1 MARKSIGIV
10 ELDFE
15 NGSLAENWKR
25 WKQTM
30 KLTLQLGPLAEK
42 DEKQQCGYF
51 LLYIGQKGRDIYNTW
66 ALKSAEIDKIDALF
80 DRFEAYC
87 IPKQNVTVLRY
98 KFNTRDQ
105 RSDENIDQYVT
116 ELRRLANDCSYGELL
131 EEMIRDR
138 IVCGTNNPQ
147 IKEKLLQAETLD
159 LSRAIN
165 IARGIEISS
174 LTLIESLPST
184 NNCTDISSFVS
195 LTSLTTPIKKS
206 PSSQLELLE
215 ASTSCTEIN
224 KGKRSLRAKKF
235 ACGKPA

>member
-1 MARKSIGIV
+1 VARVFLRFPNSR
-10 ELDFE
+10 E
-15 NGSLAENWKR
+15 R
-25 WKQTM
+25 R
-30 KLTLQLGPLAEK
+30 PLAEK
-42 DEKQQCGYF
+42 EEKQQCGYF

-87 IPKQNVTVLRY
+87 NPKQNVTVLRY

-138 IVCGTNNPQ
+138 IVCGTNNPR

-165 IARGIEISS
+165 IARGIEISIHQLKDLS
-174 LTLIESLPST
+174 EESDKT
-184 NNCTDISSFVS
+184 VHAMN
-195 LTSLTTPIKKS
+195 KS
-206 PSSQLELLE
+206 WSKSNKDKVQDDQGQRSRKERESGRLC
-215 ASTSCTEIN
+215 SC
-224 KGKRSLRAKKF
+224 
-235 ACGKPA
+235 CGR